1 MTTQEKSIDQQ
12 IKEIE
17 EQLNT
22 RKKEHKEEK
31 TIDEQ
36 IKEIEEQLNA
46 RKKDHKEQI
55 SLPKT
60 KEEKDSCL
68 DTFHK
73 EEKVLLAKIEAK
85 STIIYY
91 LTLELDSAKQQK
103 ENLEK
108 QLEVL
113 RDCIIRTASDN

>member
-1 MTTQEKSIDQQ
+1 MTTLSEQIDAQ
-12 IKEIE
+12 IKSLQ
-17 EQLNT
+17 EQLNSSQ
-22 RKKEHKEEK
+22 KEHKEEK

-36 IKEIEEQLNA
+36 IKSLQEQLNGSQ
-46 RKKDHKEQI
+46 KKHKEQLT
-55 SLPKT
+55 LPQT

-91 LTLELDSAKQQK
+91 LTVELDFAKQQK
-103 ENLEK
+103 EYLEK

-113 RDCIIRTASDN
+113 RDCITRTAKDN